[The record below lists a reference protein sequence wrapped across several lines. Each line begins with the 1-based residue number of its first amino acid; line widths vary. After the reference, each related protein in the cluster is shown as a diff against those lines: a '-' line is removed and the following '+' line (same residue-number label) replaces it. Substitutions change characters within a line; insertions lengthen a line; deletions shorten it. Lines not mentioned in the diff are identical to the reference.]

1 MKQKHQE
8 NRDEYLDKAGQA
20 ILRAVCASDEET
32 NSVAGAPFLYAGIRD
47 RMAEH
52 KRNPP
57 VPFYQSLMMFSVVRY
72 ALPVLA
78 IIAILAV
85 GSYRF
90 IGRTEPLKNY
100 VVDNTRLIEN
110 TVPLTIQDP
119 HAPVTACSITSRT
132 ECVVSTDDVV
142 ALLVNSNERQK

>member
-8 NRDEYLDKAGQA
+8 NRDEYLDRTGQA
-20 ILRAVCASDEET
+20 ILRAACASDDDV
-32 NSVAGAPFLYAGIRD
+32 NSAAAAPFLYAGIRA
-47 RMAEH
+47 RMADS

-57 VPFYQSLMMFSVVRY
+57 IPFYQSLMIFSVVRY
-72 ALPVLA
+72 AVPVLV

-85 GSYRF
+85 SSYRF
-90 IGRTEPLKNY
+90 TGKPATPQN
-100 VVDNTRLIEN
+100 VAAGTNVSFTFH
-110 TVPLTIQDP
+110 DP
-119 HAPVTACSITSRT
+119 NAPVTACSITSRT